1 MYKLNTS
8 QIQNFLTTDFQ
19 PIENNANSAA
29 NRPISV
35 VMVTSGGSGYPT
47 TGGDSTG
54 SLDGSTFYTKV
65 RGDGSTTAIIRLK
78 VTGGV
83 IQEFGDGNAATG
95 MQNVGA
101 GYSFASVDLSAA
113 NIFSN
118 SGATTAISGATATAW
133 TNATAGSITPIIEP
147 TGGHGAN
154 DREELGAHFVMVQG
168 KFEPADSDATQVN
181 DFRRVGIVKNPT
193 VGGSVA
199 SIATA
204 RTTNAL
210 RIVEQYPQ
218 IIK

>member
-35 VMVTSGGSGYPT
+35 VMVTSGGSSYPT

-65 RGDGSTTAIIRLK
+65 RGDGTTTAIIRLK

-83 IQEFGDGNAATG
+83 IQEFGNGNAATG

-118 SGATTAISGATATAW
+118 SNATTPISGATATVGQ
-133 TNATAGSITPIIEP
+133 TQPLVLLHQLLN
-147 TGGHGAN
+147 
-154 DREELGAHFVMVQG
+154 LLVVMVQM
-168 KFEPADSDATQVN
+168 T
-181 DFRRVGIVKNPT
+181 VKNLVLT
-193 VGGSVA
+193 LLWFKENLNLL
-199 SIATA
+199 IQT
-204 RTTNAL
+204 
-210 RIVEQYPQ
+210 QH
-218 IIK
+218 K